1 MRLIADIFTRA
12 EVSGASHEPV
22 VRAEG
27 VGRTRGGRPGP
38 TPPGSGDVV
47 CVHFTGTA
55 GDHSVWLAEGPA
67 GSESPTDGTTV
78 AWERTPRGVLR
89 GHIRLGGV
97 AADVLVVAPPGAA
110 NGRRLL
116 RALGLSR
123 AQSAAL
129 SRWAGRPTVATFSHG
144 PAPSPETQRRIHRVL
159 LASLSRWDRLRG
171 IGAAA

>member
-12 EVSGASHEPV
+12 EVSGASQGPV

-27 VGRTRGGRPGP
+27 VGRTGGGRPGP
-38 TPPGSGDVV
+38 IPPGSGDVV

-55 GDHSVWLAEGPA
+55 GDHNVWLADGPA
-67 GSESPTDGTTV
+67 DSESPADGSTV
-78 AWERTPRGVLR
+78 AWERTSRGVLR
-89 GHIRLGGV
+89 GHIRLGGA
-97 AADVLVVAPPGAA
+97 AADVLVVAQPAAA
-110 NGRRLL
+110 NGRGLL

-144 PAPSPETQRRIHRVL
+144 PALSPETQRRMHRVL
-159 LASLSRWDRLRG
+159 HASLARWDRLRG